1 MVTRQRGIVL
11 SLVGGDY
18 RVFYEDG
25 VIVASIRGRLKRTEG
40 DRVLVGDIV
49 TVGVHQD
56 GSATIE
62 EVAERRS
69 LLRRR
74 TPGKVRGIRLVAANV
89 DQVVVVGSAERPRW
103 NPQIM
108 DRFVVVAEASQ
119 LSVLVVVNK
128 ADLVEDARALATTY
142 LNVGYGVVVTSV
154 PDEVGIDALRR
165 ELVGKVSLFTG
176 STGVGKSSLLNAVQP
191 GLQLR
196 TAELSRSGS
205 GRHTTVAAEMHPL
218 DGGGFVVD
226 TPGLRDIGL
235 WAVDPTE
242 VSAAFPEFSPFI
254 SGCRFDD
261 CRHLHEPG
269 CAVVAATTRG
279 DISEARLRSY
289 RTLLEEAME
298 AAEY

>member
-1 MVTRQRGIVL
+1 M
-11 SLVGGDY
+11 GGDY

-25 VIVASIRGRLKRTEG
+25 VIVASIRGRLKRTGG

-128 ADLVEDARALATTY
+128 ADLVEDARALAATY

-165 ELVGKVSLFTG
+165 ELVEKVSLFTG

-261 CRHLHEPG
+261 CRHMHEPD

>member
-1 MVTRQRGIVL
+1 ML

-18 RVFYEDG
+18 RVFCEDD
-25 VIVASIRGRLKRTEG
+25 VIVASIRGRLKRTG
-40 DRVLVGDIV
+40 RDRVLVGDIV
-49 TVGVHQD
+49 TVEVHRD

-89 DQVVVVGSAERPRW
+89 DQVVVVGSAESPRW
-103 NPQIM
+103 NPQVM

-119 LSVLVVVNK
+119 LPVLVVVNK
-128 ADLVEDARALATTY
+128 ADLVEDARALAATY

-154 PDEVGIDALRR
+154 PEAVGIDALRR

-196 TAELSRSGS
+196 IGELSSGGRS

-242 VSAAFPEFSPFI
+242 VSAAFPEFLPFI

-261 CRHLHEPG
+261 CRHLHEPD

>member
-1 MVTRQRGIVL
+1 ML
-11 SLVGGDY
+11 SGVGGDY
-18 RVFYEDG
+18 RIFYEND
-25 VIVASIRGRLKRTEG
+25 VIVASLRGRLKRTG
-40 DRVLVGDIV
+40 RDRVLVGDIV
-49 TVGVHQD
+49 TVEVHQD

-62 EVAERRS
+62 DVAERRS
-69 LLRRR
+69 LLQRR

-89 DQVVVVGSAERPRW
+89 DQVVVVGSAENPRW
-103 NPQIM
+103 NPQVM
-108 DRFVVVAEASQ
+108 DRFVVVAEASE
-119 LSVLVVVNK
+119 LAVLVVVNK
-128 ADLVEDARALATTY
+128 ADLVEDAGALVATY
-142 LNVGYGVVVTSV
+142 INVGYGVVVTSV
-154 PDEVGIDALRR
+154 PEALGIDTLRR

-196 TAELSRSGS
+196 TGELSRGGRS

-235 WAVDPTE
+235 WAVDPAE
-242 VSAAFPEFSPFI
+242 VSAAFPEFLPFI

-261 CRHLHEPG
+261 CRHLHEPD
-269 CAVVAATTRG
+269 CAVAAATTQG

-289 RTLLEEAME
+289 RTLLEEALE

>member
-1 MVTRQRGIVL
+1 ML
-11 SLVGGDY
+11 SGVGGDY
-18 RVFYEDG
+18 RIFCEG
-25 VIVASIRGRLKRTEG
+25 EVIVASLRGRLKRTG
-40 DRVLVGDIV
+40 RDRVLVGDTV
-49 TVGVHQD
+49 TIEVHPD

-62 EVAERRS
+62 EVTARRS

-89 DQVVVVGSAERPRW
+89 DQVVVVGSAESPRW
-103 NPQIM
+103 NPEAM

-119 LSVLVVVNK
+119 LGVLVVVNK
-128 ADLVEDARALATTY
+128 ADLVEDAGALASTY
-142 LNVGYGVVVTSV
+142 LAVGYRVVVTSV
-154 PDEVGIDALRR
+154 PEAVGIDALRH

-196 TAELSRSGS
+196 TGELSRSGS

-235 WAVDPTE
+235 WAVDPAE

-254 SGCRFDD
+254 SSCRFDD
-261 CRHLHEPG
+261 CRHIHEPD
-269 CAVVAATTRG
+269 CAVAAAAAEG

-289 RTLLEEAME
+289 RILLEEALE

>member
-1 MVTRQRGIVL
+1 M
-11 SLVGGDY
+11 GGDY

-25 VIVASIRGRLKRTEG
+25 VIVASIRGRLKRTGG

-128 ADLVEDARALATTY
+128 ADLVEDARALAATY

-165 ELVGKVSLFTG
+165 ELVEKVSLFTG

-261 CRHLHEPG
+261 CRHLHEPD

>member
-1 MVTRQRGIVL
+1 ML
-11 SLVGGDY
+11 SGVGGDY
-18 RVFYEDG
+18 RIFCGDD
-25 VIVASIRGRLKRTEG
+25 VIVASLRGRMRRTER
-40 DRVLVGDIV
+40 DRVLVGDTV
-49 TVGVHQD
+49 TVGIHPD
-56 GSATIE
+56 GSATIDD
-62 EVAERRS
+62 VAERRS

-74 TPGKVRGIRLVAANV
+74 TPGKVRGIRLIAANV
-89 DQVVVVGSAERPRW
+89 DQVVVVGSAESPRW
-103 NPQIM
+103 NPQVM

-128 ADLVEDARALATTY
+128 ADLVEDARALAATY
-142 LNVGYGVVVTSV
+142 LAIGYGVVVTSV
-154 PDEVGIDALRR
+154 PEAVGIDALRR

-196 TAELSRSGS
+196 TGELSRGGRS

-235 WAVDPTE
+235 WAVDPAE
-242 VSAAFPEFSPFI
+242 VSAAFPEFLPFI
-254 SGCRFDD
+254 SGCRFGD
-261 CRHLHEPG
+261 CRHLHEPD
-269 CAVVAATTRG
+269 CAVAAATTQG

-289 RTLLEEAME
+289 RTLLEEALQ